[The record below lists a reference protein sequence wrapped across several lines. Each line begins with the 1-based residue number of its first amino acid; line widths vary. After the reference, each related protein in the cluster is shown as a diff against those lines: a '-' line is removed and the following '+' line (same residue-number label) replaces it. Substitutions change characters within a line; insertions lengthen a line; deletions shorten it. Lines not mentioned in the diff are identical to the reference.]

1 MPPPLA
7 LSASARLWGREKAP
21 RQRGH
26 TVFFSHGGKHVHK
39 SGNGLSYTGAGSAAD
54 VSIAVLIAE
63 GDKVPAHGGEP
74 QKGGAVCPHGHGF
87 LFDRF
92 DGFGRGEGVHRV

>member
-7 LSASARLWGREKAP
+7 LSASARFESREKAP

-87 LFDRF
+87 LCNRF